1 MDIAEAFN
9 NYFSSIGNNL
19 AASIP
24 IPDHLY
30 LKATDKTFS
39 LQSPT
44 FETVYK
50 LITLLK
56 LSPLFIINYIIHSI
70 HNRIFS
76 RSFNLFISATF
87 RTVLLSVF
95 SAALQLVMLT
105 HAN

>member
-1 MDIAEAFN
+1 MAMGSLVESDTILNLFKS
-9 NYFSSIGNNL
+9 YFSELFIS
-19 AASIP
+19 
-24 IPDHLY
+24 
-30 LKATDKTFS
+30 
-39 LQSPT
+39 
-44 FETVYK
+44 

-105 HAN
+105 HHASTLQVVVPPRGRTVKLSETLRK